1 VSRLERFAPIR
12 VRVTAVAGLAV
23 LLIAV
28 LGSLLFLRVLH
39 SSLEAGLVATD
50 SQDVADV
57 SAQLGKG
64 SSPQELVVTGG
75 HDVVVQLLAA
85 DGRVLAGHVSA
96 ATQGALMS
104 EPGTRTDVRVPG
116 RADRYTMVARRVDG
130 AGPVSLVVAGRST
143 EQVQRATG
151 ISLGLLSVAVPLVVV
166 LLSVTVWISI
176 GRALRPVEAMRRE
189 ADEITSALLDR
200 RLPIPPGSDEIP
212 RLAVTIN
219 EMLDRIQRSHE
230 RQRQFVSDAS
240 HELRSPLAVI
250 RQSAEVARSYPG
262 RVSTADLADDVLA
275 ESRRLEGLVNALL
288 VLARLDDAGVVT
300 DSTPV
305 DLDDIVLRE
314 AGRVRAVPGLTVDV
328 SHVSGGQVRGGAVL
342 LGQVVR
348 NLVDN
353 AVRHAASRIMI
364 AVREDRDWV
373 EMTVED
379 DGDGIA
385 PAERER
391 VFDRFVRLDS
401 ARARE
406 AGGAGLGLA
415 IVRNIVE
422 LAHGTVAV
430 DSSACGGAR
439 FTVRLPAAG

>member
-1 VSRLERFAPIR
+1 VTRLERFAPIR
-12 VRVTAVAGLAV
+12 VRVTAAAGLAV
-23 LLIAV
+23 LLLAV
-28 LGSLLFLRVLH
+28 AGSLLFMRELH
-39 SSLEAGLVATD
+39 SSLEAGLIATS
-50 SQDVADV
+50 SQDIADL

-64 SSPQELVVTGG
+64 SSPQQLVVTGG
-75 HDVVVQLLAA
+75 NDVVVQLLDA
-85 DGRVLAGHVSA
+85 DGKVLAGHAGPASHRP
-96 ATQGALMS
+96 LMS
-104 EPGTRTDVRVPG
+104 APGTETDARVPG
-116 RADRYTMVARRVDG
+116 RDDRYTIVARRTRGTG
-130 AGPVSLVVAGRST
+130 AVSLVVAGRST
-143 EQVQRATG
+143 EQVQRATA
-151 ISLGLLSVAVPLVVV
+151 ISLGLLSLAVPLVVA

-176 GRALRPVEAMRRE
+176 GRALRPVEAMRRQ
-189 ADEITSALLDR
+189 ADEITSARLDR

-219 EMLDRIQRSHE
+219 EMLDRIQRSHV

-240 HELRSPLAVI
+240 HELRSQLAVI
-250 RQSAEVARSYPG
+250 RQSAEVAHSYPG

-275 ESRRLEGLVNALL
+275 ESRRLEDLVNALL
-288 VLARLDDAGVVT
+288 MLARLDDAKVVT
-300 DSTPV
+300 DSAPV
-305 DLDDIVLRE
+305 DLDDIVLQE
-314 AGRVRAVPGLTVDV
+314 ANRVRTVPGLTVDV
-328 SHVSGGQVRGGAVL
+328 SHVSAGQVRGGGVL

-353 AVRHAASRIMI
+353 AVRHATSRIMI
-364 AVREDRDWV
+364 GVREERDWV

-385 PAERER
+385 PAERDR
-391 VFDRFVRLDS
+391 IFDRFVRLDS

-406 AGGAGLGLA
+406 EGGAGLGLA

-430 DSSACGGAR
+430 DSSSCGGAR